1 MAKLLSSWRQLAAIC
16 SFALLAA
23 CAAQQQPQQ
32 AAATAPAAAPT
43 APMHPGMYQ
52 VRFDTGK
59 YDISPEGQQTIDEV
73 ASIFQDEHASFITLV
88 GHTDAVG
95 SAAGNTELAHRRAM
109 AVHDALMGTGKIPA
123 GRMEAA
129 WTGEEEQ
136 NVQNP
141 GAEPRNRAV
150 DIYILYNVPQP

>member
-1 MAKLLSSWRQLAAIC
+1 
-16 SFALLAA
+16 
-23 CAAQQQPQQ
+23 
-32 AAATAPAAAPT
+32 
-43 APMHPGMYQ
+43 MHPSMYQ
-52 VRFDTGK
+52 IRFDSGK
-59 YDISPEGQQTIDEV
+59 SDISPEGQQTINEV
-73 ASIFQDEHASFITLV
+73 ASLFQDEHASFITLV

-95 SAAGNTELAHRRAM
+95 SAASNTELARSRAM

-150 DIYILYNVPQP
+150 DIYILYNAALP